1 VLHEHV
7 LQCASH
13 IRKVILVWPEVLH
26 VRKIPRKSHANVAT
40 KVCVCACVRVCVC
53 VLFLCV
59 CVYGGVCVRWSMK
72 RKWWTMPSTG
82 GRCASARNRIIVWGV
97 AKSKKDMLI
106 EESAH
111 GAVRGDLTML
121 LKLGRQLQ
129 QRHHQRARAE
139 RRSSRLAA
147 NPFRS

>member
-1 VLHEHV
+1 MSGRYPGNRTPTS
-7 LQCASH
+7 LQKC
-13 IRKVILVWPEVLH
+13 VCVC
-26 VRKIPRKSHANVAT
+26 
-40 KVCVCACVRVCVC
+40 VCVCARVRARVCVLFMCVCVVYVCVC
-53 VLFLCV
+53 VCVVFVCV